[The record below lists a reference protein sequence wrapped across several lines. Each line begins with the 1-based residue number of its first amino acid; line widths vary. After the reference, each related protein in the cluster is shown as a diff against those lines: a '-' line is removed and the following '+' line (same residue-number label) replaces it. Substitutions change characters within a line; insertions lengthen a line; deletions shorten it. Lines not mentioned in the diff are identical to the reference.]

1 MRRLVLLGAGL
12 ALVLTGCGDS
22 TAPQES
28 AVPVGEP
35 GGLALV
41 GGQLIDGTGAPPV
54 ADSVVV
60 IRDGRIETAGP
71 RDTTPVPAGAE
82 TLDVTGKTIMPGLVN
97 LHVHYRDG
105 PEEIERQFRAQLY
118 YGVTT
123 ARSIGSD
130 SPERVAFLLEANT
143 GRPDAPRTYTAGL
156 GFSRPG
162 GFNAAGR
169 NAPETEEEA
178 RALVRDQIALGVHF
192 IKMWVNA
199 VAEPGLKI
207 APDIRTAIIDEALRN
222 GALPVAHIDDE
233 ADGRQLVEAGLR
245 DLLHSTVLTFGP
257 GAGVPVDEPD
267 PSPEF
272 IQMCLDNGVSFTPTL
287 SIVQNNWHFA
297 ERPELLDDPALRAA
311 FDTYNPEAL
320 AGWGRPGTQG
330 GRGRR
335 AWIRGPQGCVST
347 ATGLRQDDARR
358 RGQDCARER
367 CRDGERAVR
376 LGHAPRDG
384 AVCRGRSDPDG
395 CHRRGDGHGRRP
407 DASGGRG
414 RLRHPR
420 GWSGRRP
427 RRAECRSV
435 GRHSEHAGNRP
446 GHATRRVGGPLRHG
460 AGSVANGS
468 GCQTAGRR
476 GSSSIA
482 HETPHGAGSRRR
494 ERTVVFVGE
503 QVQEPVGPFANFPD
517 ALPELRQH
525 RLAPELLCLLIEHDA
540 L

>member
-1 MRRLVLLGAGL
+1 MRQRVLLGAGL
-12 ALVLTGCGDS
+12 ALVLTGCAES

-28 AVPVGEP
+28 AVPGGEP

-82 TLDVTGKTIMPGLVN
+82 TLDVTGKTIIPGLVN

-105 PEEIERQFRAQLY
+105 PEEIERQFRSQLY

-130 SPERVAFLLEANT
+130 SPERVAFLLEANA
-143 GRPDAPRTYTAGL
+143 GRPDVPRAYTAGL

-178 RALVRDQIALGVHF
+178 RAMVRDQIALGVHF
-192 IKMWVNA
+192 IKMWVNE
-199 VAEPGLKI
+199 VAEPDLKI
-207 APDIRTAIIDEALRN
+207 TPAMRTVIIDEALRN

-257 GAGVPVDEPD
+257 GAGVPVDDPE
-267 PSPEF
+267 PSPAF

-297 ERPELLDDPALRAA
+297 EHPELLDDPALRAA
-311 FDTYNPEAL
+311 FATYNPDAL
-320 AGWGRPGTQG
+320 AGWDDPTHRADVVDAPGFEDRKAAFQQVQDFVKTMHDAG
-330 GRGRR
+330 VKIALGNDAGTPNVPFGWGVHHEMELYVE
-335 AWIRGPQGCVST
+335 AGLTPMDAIVAAT
-347 ATGLRQDDARR
+347 ATGA
-358 RGQDCARER
+358 GQMPPL
-367 CRDGERAVR
+367 GEADFGTLEAGQIADLIVLNADPLADIRNTLAIDRVMR
-376 LGHAPRDG
+376 LGEWVD
-384 AVCRGRSDPDG
+384 RS
-395 CHRRGDGHGRRP
+395 
-407 DASGGRG
+407 
-414 RLRHPR
+414 
-420 GWSGRRP
+420 GWVP
-427 RRAECRSV
+427 
-435 GRHSEHAGNRP
+435 
-446 GHATRRVGGPLRHG
+446 
-460 AGSVANGS
+460 
-468 GCQTAGRR
+468 
-476 GSSSIA
+476 
-482 HETPHGAGSRRR
+482 TP
-494 ERTVVFVGE
+494 
-503 QVQEPVGPFANFPD
+503 
-517 ALPELRQH
+517 
-525 RLAPELLCLLIEHDA
+525 
-540 L
+540 